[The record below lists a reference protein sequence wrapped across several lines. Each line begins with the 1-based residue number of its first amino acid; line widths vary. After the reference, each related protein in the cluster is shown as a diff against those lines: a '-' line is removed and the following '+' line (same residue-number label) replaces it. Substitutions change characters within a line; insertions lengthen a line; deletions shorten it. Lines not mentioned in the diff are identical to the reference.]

1 MEPLVVSWGWR
12 PTDPGP
18 SRFIDEQER
27 QATKDPAA
35 YLTVP
40 AAIAYQAEHDWPRV
54 RQECHALVRQARE
67 GILELTG
74 EEAIAAD
81 DPRWFAQMAAMTLPE
96 CDTEALKSRLW
107 DEYRIEI
114 PVGRGQRPRIRI
126 SVQGYN
132 TRTDIERLLEALTK
146 LLPQVR

>member
-1 MEPLVVSWGWR
+1 
-12 PTDPGP
+12 
-18 SRFIDEQER
+18 
-27 QATKDPAA
+27 
-35 YLTVP
+35 
-40 AAIAYQAEHDWPRV
+40 
-54 RQECHALVRQARE
+54 
-67 GILELTG
+67 
-74 EEAIAAD
+74 
-81 DPRWFAQMAAMTLPE
+81 MAAMTLPE